1 MHFFEKFWAL
11 YYITGGPLDS
21 PCILTKERKATS
33 FKEKR
38 CTFAPESGQERKIS
52 ASLKQ
57 KRKEFQD
64 NRKLSFRDS
73 TFSGD
78 TVKFSME
85 YLNSIPLT
93 TQNLTTTTTISKTS
107 RLVSK
112 NSMSPPVFC
121 SASSLESNENPTQ
134 DLRNIGSKVSKTKVE
149 NVKSKNFE
157 HKIKWGSIKDRSE
170 KPGLAPIPSKSISSM
185 ESSTHS
191 DGKQENL

>member
-1 MHFFEKFWAL
+1 
-11 YYITGGPLDS
+11 
-21 PCILTKERKATS
+21 
-33 FKEKR
+33 
-38 CTFAPESGQERKIS
+38 
-52 ASLKQ
+52 
-57 KRKEFQD
+57 
-64 NRKLSFRDS
+64 
-73 TFSGD
+73 
-78 TVKFSME
+78 ME

-134 DLRNIGSKVSKTKVE
+134 DLRNIGSKMSKTKVE

-170 KPGLAPIPSKSISSM
+170 KPGLAPIPSNSLSSM
-185 ESSTHS
+185 ESSMHS
-191 DGKQENL
+191 DGKQENLLVNKQLKKCKQIVLSNIYLEVLDNFVNIMFVLSIDLKN